1 MAHGLSVLPPE
12 RRSQRSNGMSARE
25 YRAAV
30 KGESWKFQLMAAVD
44 DCMQVAR
51 SREDFIKRMERA
63 GYEVR
68 WEDSRANITYTVPG
82 GVKCRDKRL
91 HDDKYLKERM
101 ENEFRIRREIIESAV
116 DRAKQ
121 EAALRSAADADHGGV
136 SGRTGAAQYDKASAR
151 GAAQDERAAV
161 LAPDARGRGE
171 AAGDAG
177 TDTRSDAASGEETG
191 WEKEREAFLKN
202 IANSRSM
209 AVGSSPETVMGLA
222 DRDPAWWSGMAGA
235 VPAELHHE
243 QYREHHA
250 GAVLTELSRLGKGAE
265 AALDTQP
272 VQDATTMR
280 PQHFDSKSRREMQE
294 KRIALGHKPDDHED
308 EQQWQQRM

>member
-1 MAHGLSVLPPE
+1 
-12 RRSQRSNGMSARE
+12 
-25 YRAAV
+25 
-30 KGESWKFQLMAAVD
+30 MAAVD
-44 DCMQVAR
+44 DCMQAAR
-51 SREDFIKRMERA
+51 SREDFIERMERA

-101 ENEFRIRREIIESAV
+101 EHEFRIRREIIESAV
-116 DRAKQ
+116 GRAKQ

-191 WEKEREAFLKN
+191 WEKEREAFLN
-202 IANSRSM
+202 QLAEGQAM
-209 AVGSSPETVMGLA
+209 AVGSSPEAVMGMA
-222 DRDPAWWSGMAGA
+222 DRDSLGWRGMAGA
-235 VPAELHHE
+235 VSPEPHHGVA
-243 QYREHHA
+243 HA
-250 GAVLTELSRLGKGAE
+250 GSVISGLARLGHDVE
-265 AALDTQP
+265 ETLDEP
-272 VQDATTMR
+272 SAYDATMR
-280 PQHFDSKSRREMQE
+280 PEHIDSKSRRELQD
-294 KRIALGHKPDDHED
+294 KRIALGHKPDDHE
-308 EQQWQQRM
+308 ETQQWQQRM